1 MTNETIK
8 NLQANT
14 VGKPLPKNF
23 ATVGT
28 HSALAAA
35 MIVPV
40 SIAIRL
46 VIVISSNRMG
56 IQSIIFVCVTVV
68 VGYYFHL
75 VMFTF
80 GLTNIQYQ

>member
-1 MTNETIK
+1 MANETIK

-23 ATVGT
+23 ATFGV

-40 SIAIRL
+40 SIAVRL
-46 VIVISSNRMG
+46 VILISSSCMG
-56 IQSIIFVCVTVV
+56 IQSITFVHVTVI

-75 VMFTF
+75 LMFTF
-80 GLTNIQYQ
+80 RLANIQYQ